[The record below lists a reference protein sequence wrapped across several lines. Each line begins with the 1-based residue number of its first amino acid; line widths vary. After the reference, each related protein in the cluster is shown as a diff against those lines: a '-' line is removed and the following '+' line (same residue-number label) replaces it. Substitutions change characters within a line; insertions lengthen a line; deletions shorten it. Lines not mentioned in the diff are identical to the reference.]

1 MNKWYK
7 FLAEQQRTQHYLS
20 FKQLEGLFKVFHLS
34 SEILGD
40 SQYTSGFQFTPRV
53 PRNPMTGEDDFTN
66 RISLAPS
73 INRAIFALD
82 GLTIKYQTRYRMYDH
97 YYVYAGDLKSD
108 PSDDIDTVK
117 LNIELK
123 RCKKDLSYTDSTGK
137 HRNYTTY
144 DWDFEKDQKPW
155 DFLGYVGAVRKKML
169 GTDDCYSLSS
179 PEQKRKCLEMRTKV
193 SSPKKFDDVGMPEE
207 KEKFYACVADA
218 YDTKEEWALNPV
230 TLYYL
235 GKLDVDKKRV
245 EVDEDSLNLI
255 KSKLRKGRVKE
266 KTERF

>member
-20 FKQLEGLFKVFHLS
+20 FGQVEDLFKVFHLS
-34 SEILGD
+34 SEVLGD
-40 SQYTSGFQFTPRV
+40 SQYAGGFQFTPRI
-53 PRNPMTGEDDFTN
+53 PRQPLTGEDNFTN
-66 RISLAPS
+66 RISLAPN

-82 GLTIKYQTRYRMYDH
+82 GLHIKDQTNRRVYH
-97 YYVYAGDLKSD
+97 EYYLYAGDLKAD
-108 PSDDIDTVK
+108 TSDDIPTVK
-117 LNIELK
+117 LNVELK
-123 RCKKDLSYTDSTGK
+123 RCKKDLSYIDYKGK
-137 HRNYTTY
+137 KRSYTNYEYSPGTS
-144 DWDFEKDQKPW
+144 PW
-155 DFLGYVGAVRKKML
+155 DFLGYVGSVREKIF
-169 GTDDCYSLSS
+169 GTNDCYSLIGDT
-179 PEQKRKCLEMRTKV
+179 KRKCMEVGTKV
-193 SSPKKFDDVGMPEE
+193 TSPKAFEDVGMPEE
-207 KEKFYACVADA
+207 KQKFYACVADA